1 MVKCTLPRQN
11 IKPIKG
17 YQMNPDISSSILPTL
32 STDLLAR
39 ADIQVDNLFSKVWR
53 KLGINSLLKQSG

>member
-1 MVKCTLPRQN
+1 
-11 IKPIKG
+11 
-17 YQMNPDISSSILPTL
+17 MNPDISSSILPTL